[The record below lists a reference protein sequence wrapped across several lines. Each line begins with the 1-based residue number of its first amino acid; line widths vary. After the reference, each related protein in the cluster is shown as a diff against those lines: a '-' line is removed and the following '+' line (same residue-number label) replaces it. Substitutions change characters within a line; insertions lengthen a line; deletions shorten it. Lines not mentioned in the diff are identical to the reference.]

1 MTNLTEP
8 GIRAYFIRS
17 LNECKDRKLEYYTF
31 WVNVGLFVL
40 FLIILGLTLRYKY
53 KGKLTEE
60 QKNTK
65 HEQDRIYIL
74 NKIKDV
80 QIKRQKDNNAL
91 ITNLPRPEHVFC

>member
-31 WVNVGLFVL
+31 WVNLCLFGIFVL
-40 FLIILGLTLRYKY
+40 IVGLTLRYKY

-60 QKNTK
+60 QKKTK
-65 HEQDRIYIL
+65 HDQDRMYIL

-80 QIKRQKDNNAL
+80 QIKRQQESNEL
-91 ITNLPRPEHVFC
+91 ITNLPRPEHIFC